1 MRITDYFVSVE
12 LQNNLE
18 KMFAIWSTS
27 SENSIHKMLQ
37 IESSMSVY
45 HTLCFLSAAAM
56 VIAFVNSKI
65 GKMQTTIAITAGSM
79 ILSLLILIAG
89 QNDWFHL
96 TEIAT
101 ETVTSINFEDF
112 LLKGILGFLLFAGGL
127 GIKLPNLKDQKWEIT
142 VLALGATLFSTFF
155 IGFVLYGFCQVI
167 GIQFDLV
174 YCLLFGALI
183 SPTDPIAVL
192 AIVKKLN
199 APKRI
204 STQIEGE
211 SLFNDGFGLV
221 IFVTLFT
228 IAFGTEAPTVGSVT
242 LLFVQEAIGGIVYGF
257 VLGLIFHYLISATD
271 DHSMELLLTIG
282 VPTAGYA
289 FAEYLH
295 VSGPLAMV
303 VSGIMIGNWTRF
315 IGFSKESEDHLDH
328 FWELVDEFL
337 NGVLFLLIG
346 MSMLL
351 FEFHK
356 EDWIMMAI
364 SVPLVLA
371 ARYLSVFISYIGF
384 KRYRKYNPWSIKILT
399 WGGLRGG
406 LALAMAL
413 SIPSGILVIPEKLI
427 DVKEIIMVMTYSVVV
442 FSILI
447 QGSTITPMIE
457 KAKQAEKE
465 MEAEGSVEPQEA
477 KASQE

>member
-1 MRITDYFVSVE
+1 
-12 LQNNLE
+12 
-18 KMFAIWSTS
+18 
-27 SENSIHKMLQ
+27 
-37 IESSMSVY
+37 MSVY

-155 IGFVLYGFCQVI
+155 IGFVLYGFCQAI

-204 STQIEGE
+204 ATQIEGE

-242 LLFVQEAIGGIVYGF
+242 MLFIQEAIGGIVYGF

-457 KAKQAEKE
+457 KAKQAEKD
-465 MEAEGSVEPQEA
+465 MEAEVSSEPQEA

>member
-1 MRITDYFVSVE
+1 
-12 LQNNLE
+12 
-18 KMFAIWSTS
+18 
-27 SENSIHKMLQ
+27 
-37 IESSMSVY
+37 MSVY
-45 HTLCFLSAAAM
+45 NTLCFLAAAAM
-56 VIAFVNSKI
+56 LIAFFNSKI

-79 ILSLLILIAG
+79 ILSLGLIVAG

-96 TEIAT
+96 REIAT
-101 ETVTSINFEDF
+101 DTLTEINFEDF

-127 GIKLPNLKDQKWEIT
+127 GIKLQNLKDQKWEIT

-155 IGFVLYGFCQVI
+155 IGFALWGICSLI
-167 GIQFDLV
+167 GINFDLI

-199 APKRI
+199 APQRI

-228 IAFGTEAPTVGSVT
+228 IAFGSETPTVGSVT
-242 LLFVQEAIGGIVYGF
+242 ALFLQEAIGGIIYGL
-257 VLGLIFHYLISATD
+257 VLGLIFHYLISSTN

-282 VPTAGYA
+282 IPTSGYA
-289 FAEYLH
+289 FAEIIH

-303 VSGIMIGNWTRF
+303 VSGIMIGNWTRY

-351 FEFHK
+351 FQFHQ
-356 EDWIMMAI
+356 EDWILMAI
-364 SVPLVLA
+364 SIPLVLA
-371 ARYLSVFISYIGF
+371 SRYLSVFISYIGF
-384 KRYRKYNPWSIKILT
+384 KRFRTYNPLSVNILT

-413 SIPSGILVIPEKLI
+413 AIPSGILVIPDKNI
-427 DVKEIIMVMTYSVVV
+427 DVREIILVMTYSVVV
-442 FSILI
+442 FSILV
-447 QGSTITPMIE
+447 QGSTITKMIE
-457 KAKQAEKE
+457 KAKKLE
-465 MEAEGSVEPQEA
+465 
-477 KASQE
+477 

>member
-1 MRITDYFVSVE
+1 
-12 LQNNLE
+12 
-18 KMFAIWSTS
+18 
-27 SENSIHKMLQ
+27 
-37 IESSMSVY
+37 MSVY
-45 HTLCFLSAAAM
+45 YTLCFLAAAAM
-56 VIAFVNSKI
+56 LIAFINSKI

-79 ILSLLILIAG
+79 ILSLLILFFG
-89 QNDWFHL
+89 QNEWFNL
-96 TEIAT
+96 KQVAT
-101 ETVTSINFEDF
+101 ETMTSINFEDF

-155 IGFVLYGFCQVI
+155 IGFSLYAICQLI
-167 GIQFDLV
+167 GINLDLV
-174 YCLLFGALI
+174 YCLLFGSLI

-192 AIVKKLN
+192 AIVKKLS

-204 STQIEGE
+204 ATQIEGE

-228 IAFGTEAPTVGSVT
+228 IAFGQETPTLGSVS
-242 LLFVQEAIGGIVYGF
+242 LLFAQEALGGIIYGF
-257 VLGLIFHYLISATD
+257 LLGLLFHYLISATN

-282 VPTAGYA
+282 VPTAGYV
-289 FAEYLH
+289 FADIIH

-315 IGFSKESEDHLDH
+315 VGFSKESEEHLDH

-346 MSMLL
+346 LSMLL
-351 FEFHK
+351 FKFHA
-356 EDWIMMAI
+356 EDWILMAI
-364 SVPLVLA
+364 AIPLVLL
-371 ARYLSVFISYIGF
+371 ARYLSIFTSYIGF
-384 KRYRKYNPWSIKILT
+384 KCYRSYNPWSVRILT

-413 SIPSGILVIPEKLI
+413 SIPPGVLVIPDKQI
-427 DVKEIIMVMTYSVVV
+427 DVRELIMVMTYSVVV

-447 QGSTITPMIE
+447 QGSTITSLIDR
-457 KAKQAEKE
+457 AKKAEKE
-465 MEAEGSVEPQEA
+465 
-477 KASQE
+477 

>member
-1 MRITDYFVSVE
+1 
-12 LQNNLE
+12 
-18 KMFAIWSTS
+18 
-27 SENSIHKMLQ
+27 
-37 IESSMSVY
+37 MSVY

-56 VIAFVNSKI
+56 LIAFVNSKI

-79 ILSLLILIAG
+79 VLSLLILIAG
-89 QNDWFHL
+89 QNNWFHL

-101 ETVTSINFEDF
+101 ETVTRINFEDF

-155 IGFVLYGFCQVI
+155 IGFALYGFCQLI

-192 AIVKKLN
+192 AIVKKLD

-242 LLFVQEAIGGIVYGF
+242 LLFIQEAIGGITYGF
-257 VLGLIFHYLISATD
+257 VLGLLFHYLISATD

-289 FAEYLH
+289 FAEYIH

-371 ARYLSVFISYIGF
+371 ARYLSVFLSYIGF
-384 KRYRKYNPWSIKILT
+384 KRYRKYNPWSVRILT

-413 SIPSGILVIPEKLI
+413 SIPSGIWVIQDKLI
-427 DVKEIIMVMTYSVVV
+427 DVKEIILVMTYSVVV

-457 KAKQAEKE
+457 KAKDEEKKMEENNQAIITPEHT
-465 MEAEGSVEPQEA
+465 EPVD
-477 KASQE
+477 S

>member
-1 MRITDYFVSVE
+1 
-12 LQNNLE
+12 
-18 KMFAIWSTS
+18 
-27 SENSIHKMLQ
+27 
-37 IESSMSVY
+37 
-45 HTLCFLSAAAM
+45 
-56 VIAFVNSKI
+56 
-65 GKMQTTIAITAGSM
+65 MQTTIAITAGSM
-79 ILSLLILIAG
+79 MLSLGIIIAG
-89 QNDWFHL
+89 QNDWFNL
-96 TEIAT
+96 REVAT
-101 ETVTSINFEDF
+101 ETLTDINFEDF

-127 GIKLPNLKDQKWEIT
+127 GIKLQNLKDQKWEIT

-155 IGFVLYGFCQVI
+155 IGFVLWAICNVI
-167 GIQFDLV
+167 GVNLELI

-192 AIVKKLN
+192 AIVKKMN
-199 APKRI
+199 APQRI

-228 IAFGTEAPTVGSVT
+228 IAFGHETPTVGSVT
-242 LLFVQEAIGGIVYGF
+242 ALFFQEAIGGIAYGF
-257 VLGLIFHYLISATD
+257 ILGLVFHYLISSTN

-282 VPTAGYA
+282 IPTAGYA
-289 FAEYLH
+289 LAEVLH

-351 FEFHK
+351 FQFHQ
-356 EDWIMMAI
+356 EDWILMAI
-364 SVPLVLA
+364 SIPLVLTS
-371 ARYLSVFISYIGF
+371 RYLSVFISYIGF
-384 KRYRKYNPWSIKILT
+384 NRFRTYNPLSVRILT

-413 SIPSGILVIPEKLI
+413 AIPAGIMVIPEKNI
-427 DVKEIIMVMTYSVVV
+427 DVREIILVMTYSVVV
-442 FSILI
+442 FSILV
-447 QGSTITPMIE
+447 QGSTITPMID
-457 KAKQAEKE
+457 KAKKLEKE
-465 MEAEGSVEPQEA
+465 M
-477 KASQE
+477 

>member
-1 MRITDYFVSVE
+1 
-12 LQNNLE
+12 
-18 KMFAIWSTS
+18 
-27 SENSIHKMLQ
+27 
-37 IESSMSVY
+37 MSVY

-56 VIAFVNSKI
+56 LIAFVNSKI

-101 ETVTSINFEDF
+101 ETVTSINFEHF

-142 VLALGATLFSTFF
+142 ILALCATLFSTFF
-155 IGFVLYGFCQVI
+155 IGFVLYGFCQLI
-167 GIQFDLV
+167 GLNFGLV

-192 AIVKKLN
+192 AIVKKLH
-199 APKRI
+199 APRRI

-242 LLFVQEAIGGIVYGF
+242 KLFVQEALGGIMYGF
-257 VLGLIFHYLISATD
+257 ALGVIFHYLISATD

-289 FAEYLH
+289 FAEYIH

-303 VSGIMIGNWTRF
+303 VSGIMLGNWTRF

-356 EDWIMMAI
+356 EDWIMMAL
-364 SVPLVLA
+364 SVPLVLS
-371 ARYLSVFISYIGF
+371 ARYLSVFLAYLGF
-384 KRYRKYNPWSIKILT
+384 KRYRTYNPWSVKILT

-406 LALAMAL
+406 LAIAMAL
-413 SIPSGILVIPEKLI
+413 SIPSGIWVIPDKLI

-442 FSILI
+442 FSILV

-457 KAKQAEKE
+457 KAKQAEKDMASSE
-465 MEAEGSVEPQEA
+465 KAE
-477 KASQE
+477 

>member
-1 MRITDYFVSVE
+1 
-12 LQNNLE
+12 
-18 KMFAIWSTS
+18 
-27 SENSIHKMLQ
+27 
-37 IESSMSVY
+37 MSVY
-45 HTLCFLSAAAM
+45 YTICFLSAAAM
-56 VIAFVNSKI
+56 LIAFINSKI
-65 GKMQTTIAITAGSM
+65 IKMQTTIAITAGSM
-79 ILSLLILIAG
+79 MLSILIIIAG
-89 QNDWFHL
+89 QNDWFYL
-96 TEIAT
+96 AQIAT
-101 ETVTSINFEDF
+101 DTVTRINFESF

-127 GIKLPNLKDQKWEIT
+127 GIKLPNLKEQKWEIT

-155 IGFVLYGFCQVI
+155 IGLVLYAFCQFI
-167 GIQFDLV
+167 GIQLDLI
-174 YCLLFGALI
+174 YCLLFGSLI

-228 IAFGTEAPTVGSVT
+228 IAFGHETPTIGSVT
-242 LLFVQEAIGGIVYGF
+242 VLFAQEALGGIAYGF
-257 VLGLIFHYLISATD
+257 LLGLLFHYLISATD

-282 VPTAGYA
+282 IPTAGYV
-289 FAEYLH
+289 FADVIH

-315 IGFSKESEDHLDH
+315 IGFSKESEEHLDH

-351 FEFHK
+351 FEFHQ
-356 EDWIMMAI
+356 EDWILMAFAI
-364 SVPLVLA
+364 PLVLC
-371 ARYLSVFISYIGF
+371 ARYLSVWVSYLGF
-384 KRYRKYNPWSIKILT
+384 KRFRHYNPWSVRILT

-413 SIPSGILVIPEKLI
+413 SIPAGVMVIPDKLI
-427 DVKEIIMVMTYSVVV
+427 DVKELVMVMTYAVVV
-442 FSILI
+442 FSILV

-457 KAKQAEKE
+457 KAKQAESDNTKH
-465 MEAEGSVEPQEA
+465 
-477 KASQE
+477 

>member
-1 MRITDYFVSVE
+1 
-12 LQNNLE
+12 
-18 KMFAIWSTS
+18 
-27 SENSIHKMLQ
+27 
-37 IESSMSVY
+37 
-45 HTLCFLSAAAM
+45 
-56 VIAFVNSKI
+56 
-65 GKMQTTIAITAGSM
+65 MQTTIAITAGSM
-79 ILSLLILIAG
+79 VLSLLILIAG
-89 QNDWFHL
+89 QNNWFHL

-101 ETVTSINFEDF
+101 ETVTRINFEDF

-142 VLALGATLFSTFF
+142 VLALAATLFSTFF
-155 IGFVLYGFCQVI
+155 IGFALYGICLLI
-167 GIQFDLV
+167 GIKFDLI
-174 YCLLFGALI
+174 YCLLFGSLI

-192 AIVKKLN
+192 AIVKKLD

-242 LLFVQEAIGGIVYGF
+242 MLFIQEAIGGIFYGF
-257 VLGLIFHYLISATD
+257 LLGLLFHYLISATN

-351 FEFHK
+351 FKFHQ

-364 SVPLVLA
+364 AVPLVLA
-371 ARYLSVFISYIGF
+371 SRYLSVFFSYIGF
-384 KRYRKYNPWSIKILT
+384 KRYRTYNRWSVKILT

-413 SIPSGILVIPEKLI
+413 SIPSGIWVVQDKLI
-427 DVKEIIMVMTYSVVV
+427 DVKEIILVMTYAVVV

-457 KAKQAEKE
+457 KAKEEEKK
-465 MEAEGSVEPQEA
+465 MEEERNALAASETKEHSVVQEPKEQLE
-477 KASQE
+477 S

>member
-1 MRITDYFVSVE
+1 
-12 LQNNLE
+12 
-18 KMFAIWSTS
+18 
-27 SENSIHKMLQ
+27 
-37 IESSMSVY
+37 MSVY
-45 HTLCFLSAAAM
+45 YTLCFLSAAAM
-56 VIAFVNSKI
+56 LIAFINSKI
-65 GKMQTTIAITAGSM
+65 IKMQTTIAITAGSM
-79 ILSLLILIAG
+79 MLSILIIIAG
-89 QNDWFHL
+89 QNDWFYL
-96 TEIAT
+96 AQIAT
-101 ETVTSINFEDF
+101 DTVTRINFESF

-127 GIKLPNLKDQKWEIT
+127 GIKLPNLKEQKWEIT

-155 IGFVLYGFCQVI
+155 IGLVLYAFCQFI
-167 GIQFDLV
+167 GIQLDLI
-174 YCLLFGALI
+174 YCLLFGSLI

-228 IAFGTEAPTVGSVT
+228 IAFGHETPTIGSVT
-242 LLFVQEAIGGIVYGF
+242 VLFAQEALGGIAYGF
-257 VLGLIFHYLISATD
+257 LLGLLFHYLISATD

-282 VPTAGYA
+282 IPTAGYV
-289 FAEYLH
+289 FADVIH

-315 IGFSKESEDHLDH
+315 IGFSKESEEHLDH

-351 FEFHK
+351 FEFHQ
-356 EDWIMMAI
+356 EDWILMAFAI
-364 SVPLVLA
+364 PLVLCG
-371 ARYLSVFISYIGF
+371 RYLSVWISYLGF
-384 KRYRKYNPWSIKILT
+384 KRFRHYNPWSVRILT

-413 SIPSGILVIPEKLI
+413 SIPAGVMVIPDKLI
-427 DVKEIIMVMTYSVVV
+427 DVKELVMVMTYAVVV
-442 FSILI
+442 FSILV

-457 KAKQAEKE
+457 KAKQAESDNTKH
-465 MEAEGSVEPQEA
+465 
-477 KASQE
+477 

>member
-1 MRITDYFVSVE
+1 
-12 LQNNLE
+12 
-18 KMFAIWSTS
+18 
-27 SENSIHKMLQ
+27 
-37 IESSMSVY
+37 MSVY
-45 HTLCFLSAAAM
+45 YTLCFLSAAAM
-56 VIAFVNSKI
+56 LIAFINSKI
-65 GKMQTTIAITAGSM
+65 GKMQTTIAITAGAL
-79 ILSLLILIAG
+79 ILSLFIIIAG

-96 TEIAT
+96 TKVAA
-101 ETVTSINFEDF
+101 VTMTTINFEAF
-112 LLKGILGFLLFAGGL
+112 LLKGVLGFLLFAGGL
-127 GIKLPNLKDQKWEIT
+127 GIKLPNMKDQKWEIT

-155 IGFVLYGFCQVI
+155 IGGVLYGFCQI
-167 GIQFDLV
+167 TGIQFELV

-192 AIVKKLN
+192 AIVKKLD

-221 IFVTLFT
+221 IFVTLYT
-228 IAFGTEAPTVGSVT
+228 MAFGTETPTFTSVS
-242 LLFVQEAIGGIVYGF
+242 LLFIQEAIGGIVYGF
-257 VLGLIFHYLISATD
+257 ALGLLFHYLISSTN

-282 VPTAGYA
+282 IPTAGYA
-289 FAEYLH
+289 FADVIH

-315 IGFSKESEDHLDH
+315 IGFSKESEEHLDH

-351 FEFHK
+351 FEFHH
-356 EDWIMMAI
+356 EDWILMAFA
-364 SVPLVLA
+364 VPLVLTS
-371 ARYLSVFISYIGF
+371 RYLSVWLSYLGF
-384 KRYRKYNPWSIKILT
+384 RRYRSYNSWSVKILT

-413 SIPSGILVIPEKLI
+413 SIPPGILVIPDKLI
-427 DVKEIIMVMTYSVVV
+427 DVKEIILVMTYSVVV

-457 KAKQAEKE
+457 KAKKE
-465 MEAEGSVEPQEA
+465 EA
-477 KASQE
+477 

>member
-1 MRITDYFVSVE
+1 
-12 LQNNLE
+12 
-18 KMFAIWSTS
+18 
-27 SENSIHKMLQ
+27 
-37 IESSMSVY
+37 MSVY
-45 HTLCFLSAAAM
+45 YTLCFLSAAAM
-56 VIAFVNSKI
+56 MIAFLNSKI

-79 ILSLLILIAG
+79 VLSLLILIAG

-96 TEIAT
+96 TQIAT
-101 ETVTSINFEDF
+101 ETVTSINFESF

-142 VLALGATLFSTFF
+142 TLALGATLFSTFL
-155 IGFVLYGFCQVI
+155 IGFGLYGFCQLL
-167 GIQFDLV
+167 GIQLDLV
-174 YCLLFGALI
+174 YCLLFGSLI

-228 IAFGTEAPTVGSVT
+228 IAFGKEAPTVGSVVA
-242 LLFVQEAIGGIVYGF
+242 LFAQEALGGIVYGF
-257 VLGLIFHYLISATD
+257 LLGLLFHYLISATN

-282 VPTAGYA
+282 IPTAGYV
-289 FAEYLH
+289 FADVIH

-315 IGFSKESEDHLDH
+315 IGFSKESEEHLDH

-351 FEFHK
+351 FEFHE
-356 EDWIMMAI
+356 EDWIMMAFA
-364 SVPLVLA
+364 VPLVLF
-371 ARYLSVFISYIGF
+371 ARYSSVFVSYIGF
-384 KRYRKYNPWSIKILT
+384 KRFRKYNPWSIKILT

-413 SIPSGILVIPEKLI
+413 SIPSGVMVIPDKLI
-427 DVKEIIMVMTYSVVV
+427 DVKELILVMTYAVVV
-442 FSILI
+442 FSILV

-457 KAKQAEKE
+457 KAKLKEKE
-465 MEAEGSVEPQEA
+465 MEEHRLAENDVQEN
-477 KASQE
+477 QQQNI

>member
-1 MRITDYFVSVE
+1 
-12 LQNNLE
+12 
-18 KMFAIWSTS
+18 
-27 SENSIHKMLQ
+27 
-37 IESSMSVY
+37 MSVY

-155 IGFVLYGFCQVI
+155 IGFVLYGFCQAI

-242 LLFVQEAIGGIVYGF
+242 MLFIQEAIGGIVYGF
-257 VLGLIFHYLISATD
+257 ILGLIFHYLISATD

-457 KAKQAEKE
+457 KAKQAEKN
-465 MEAEGSVEPQEA
+465 MEAEVSSEPQEA

>member
-1 MRITDYFVSVE
+1 
-12 LQNNLE
+12 
-18 KMFAIWSTS
+18 
-27 SENSIHKMLQ
+27 
-37 IESSMSVY
+37 MSVY

-155 IGFVLYGFCQVI
+155 IGFVLYGFCQAI

-242 LLFVQEAIGGIVYGF
+242 MLFIQEAIGGIVYGF
-257 VLGLIFHYLISATD
+257 ILGLIFHYLISATD

-457 KAKQAEKE
+457 KAKQAEKD
-465 MEAEGSVEPQEA
+465 MEAEVSSEPQEA

>member
-1 MRITDYFVSVE
+1 
-12 LQNNLE
+12 
-18 KMFAIWSTS
+18 
-27 SENSIHKMLQ
+27 
-37 IESSMSVY
+37 MSVY
-45 HTLCFLSAAAM
+45 NTLCFLAAAAM
-56 VIAFVNSKI
+56 LIAFFNSKI

-79 ILSLLILIAG
+79 MLSLGIIIAG
-89 QNDWFHL
+89 QNNWFNL
-96 TEIAT
+96 REVAT
-101 ETVTSINFEDF
+101 ETLTDINFEDF

-127 GIKLPNLKDQKWEIT
+127 GIKLQNLKDQKWEIT

-155 IGFVLYGFCQVI
+155 IGFILWAICNVI
-167 GIQFDLV
+167 GVNLDLI

-192 AIVKKLN
+192 AIVKKMN
-199 APKRI
+199 APQRI

-228 IAFGTEAPTVGSVT
+228 IAFGHETPTVGSVT
-242 LLFVQEAIGGIVYGF
+242 ALFFQEAIGGIAYGF
-257 VLGLIFHYLISATD
+257 ILGLVFHYLISSTN

-282 VPTAGYA
+282 IPTAGYA
-289 FAEYLH
+289 LAEVLH

-351 FEFHK
+351 FQFHQ
-356 EDWIMMAI
+356 EDWILMAI
-364 SVPLVLA
+364 SIPLVLTS
-371 ARYLSVFISYIGF
+371 RYLSVFISYIGF
-384 KRYRKYNPWSIKILT
+384 NRFRTYNPLSVRILT

-413 SIPSGILVIPEKLI
+413 AIPAGIMVIPEKNI
-427 DVKEIIMVMTYSVVV
+427 DVREIILVMTYSVVV
-442 FSILI
+442 FSILV
-447 QGSTITPMIE
+447 QGSTITPMID
-457 KAKQAEKE
+457 KAKKLEKE
-465 MEAEGSVEPQEA
+465 M
-477 KASQE
+477 

>member
-1 MRITDYFVSVE
+1 M
-12 LQNNLE
+12 
-18 KMFAIWSTS
+18 
-27 SENSIHKMLQ
+27 
-37 IESSMSVY
+37 
-45 HTLCFLSAAAM
+45 
-56 VIAFVNSKI
+56 
-65 GKMQTTIAITAGSM
+65 
-79 ILSLLILIAG
+79 
-89 QNDWFHL
+89 
-96 TEIAT
+96 
-101 ETVTSINFEDF
+101 
-112 LLKGILGFLLFAGGL
+112 
-127 GIKLPNLKDQKWEIT
+127 
-142 VLALGATLFSTFF
+142 
-155 IGFVLYGFCQVI
+155 
-167 GIQFDLV
+167 V

-199 APKRI
+199 APRRI

-221 IFVTLFT
+221 IFVTLYT
-228 IAFGTEAPTVGSVT
+228 IAFGSEAPTVGSVT
-242 LLFVQEAIGGIVYGF
+242 LLFIQEAIGGIIYGAA
-257 VLGLIFHYLISATD
+257 LGLLFHYLISATN

-282 VPTAGYA
+282 VPTAGYV
-289 FAEYLH
+289 FADVIH

-315 IGFSKESEDHLDH
+315 IGFSKESEEHLDH

-351 FEFHK
+351 FQFHP

-364 SVPLVLA
+364 AIPLVLA
-371 ARYLSVFISYIGF
+371 SRYLSVFVSYIGF
-384 KRYRKYNPWSIKILT
+384 NRYRSYNPWSIRILT

-413 SIPSGILVIPEKLI
+413 SIPAGILVIPEKQI
-427 DVKEIIMVMTYSVVV
+427 DVKELILVMTYAVVV

-457 KAKQAEKE
+457 KAKIEEKN
-465 MEAEGSVEPQEA
+465 
-477 KASQE
+477 ASASTSEII